1 MKMRM
6 KTKMTMSATMA
17 SLLAVSLLGACERA
31 SRVEVRTFAL
41 EHLDPGEARNLI
53 DPYVYG
59 EREGTPG
66 SVSTIGGALTVRETR
81 ENLERIEGV
90 LSEFDRPRPETRLHF
105 QLIEADGFSES
116 DARIAEVEEE
126 LRRVFQFRGYR
137 LAGETLVTATDA
149 SNLQQELRSA
159 DGDYLITVGNVY
171 STAPGVVRLD
181 EITLWA
187 PDGEGRS
194 KRPALQTTVNIRP
207 GQTLVLGSS
216 PKDGSTAT
224 LFLAV
229 RADLGAVSDVDETR

>member
-1 MKMRM
+1 M

-17 SLLAVSLLGACERA
+17 SLVAVTLLGACERP

-41 EHLDPGEARNLI
+41 EHLDPGEAMNLI

-66 SVSTIGGALTVRETR
+66 AVSTTGGALTVRETR

-116 DARIAEVEEE
+116 DARIAVVEQE

-137 LAGETLVTATDA
+137 LAGETLVTASDA
-149 SNLQQELRSA
+149 SNLHQELRSA
-159 DGDYLITVGNVY
+159 DGDYAITVGNMY
-171 STAPGVVRLD
+171 STAPGVVRLE
-181 EITLWA
+181 EIRLWAPA

-194 KRPALQTTVNIRP
+194 QRVALQTTVNIRP

-229 RADLGAVSDVDETR
+229 RADLGAVSDADEAR